1 VDGWTRLFMFKLRS
15 ESTKSSCQ
23 RPKTFAG
30 ACKEAVKQ
38 LKTIPSDGE
47 YGFVRRSDQLR
58 KSIIWS

>member
-1 VDGWTRLFMFKLRS
+1 MFKLRS

-47 YGFVRRSDQLR
+47 YGFGVLR
-58 KSIIWS
+58 PASSGLQVPGSVLGNC